1 MSFFKDMVERDN
13 GNVFMNLDELGEEH
27 IINGKTV
34 RCVLQEKTIMAVDQL
49 RFMSQDTVILFALE
63 ADFPERETYAE
74 TIRIDDK
81 GYDIIS
87 WNVEFGMVTAELA
100 RRGGS

>member
-63 ADFPERETYAE
+63 ADFPERVAYSGV
-74 TIRIDDK
+74 IRIDDVQ
-81 GYDIIS
+81 YETVS
-87 WNVEFGMVTAELA
+87 WNVEFGMVTAELV
-100 RRGGS
+100 RRAN